1 MNELNK
7 NQLIQKINLE
17 NKITNI
23 ETFSTFILLFE
34 FLFKKIYIY
43 LNYYACNVSSVLSSS
58 YYIILDS
65 VFFF

>member
-34 FLFKKIYIY
+34 FLFKKN
-43 LNYYACNVSSVLSSS
+43 LHLSQ
-58 YYIILDS
+58 LLCM
-65 VFFF
+65 

>member
-34 FLFKKIYIY
+34 FLFKQIYIY
-43 LNYYACNVSSVLSSS
+43 FNYYPCNVSSVLSSS

-65 VFFF
+65 VLFF